1 MSEPGDND
9 RPSATAGQVKEIDR
23 DGSGTIDVNELLN
36 LVEGVVKGRRE
47 RRYMWFVIVS
57 LIVLGAILIG
67 TIIGLTYAVVSALK
81 DTELTGNV
89 MVVKD
94 TNEVVRTGS
103 AEFSVVDGVMV
114 SRGALNATTS
124 ASGTAASGS
133 APPPNAL
140 IATAS
145 YLGSPVKFSSRVDIR
160 TLMELKYLYIKG
172 VGDTELGVMVTG
184 VARVA
189 QPGSVYGTV
198 VHIISAAG
206 TITLD
211 GTAITFDS
219 EVADIFLKSGFTVAR
234 NRRALLGVY
243 EVLGFFNLIKDLTV
257 LNLPESQPK
266 PSLPAGDFL
275 MKIKVY
281 EPCIIPDTPNG
292 DRCIYQKPDAPA
304 TTGEEFGSST
314 EPMGNAPLSP
324 PESDGSRRSLLPRRR
339 HLHVK
344 TAPHRALADGGDFG
358 EDIAGVEIMGGQ
370 RYMTHNETSIL
381 FKGAMKIIYDYA
393 LYPGYQKIELV
404 QAGDK
409 TVFTWQQEILG
420 EGSPNVP
427 VPYYCRNSTMP
438 QLPGNGQAVTTDRIL
453 SFTYEGV
460 DQMPNEMLARHFK
473 LVIKQR
479 DGSSNITV
487 DYWDSLTDQIPVAFK
502 FEHPKIGVGRI
513 EVLEFKTLNAA
524 SSEVA
529 RASDWAQPAEEACK
543 VSKFVPKVTSP
554 FAVRGEV
561 VSENDW
567 WGYSDDTTA
576 TSARRLAR
584 QVPQLPEEEARRRLA
599 VWQSLDHVNG
609 TGEWPQWALDAYG
622 GVHPAQSLVHSGR
635 ALQQTDCTKK
645 TFSIKVPAG
654 PCEIEV
660 NIINSQYLAGS
671 LSCSG
676 NIVPIVITGT
686 ITGNMCE
693 KTIKGCISVGVG
705 LKKGNWL
712 VDKLG
717 FDSIDIFQM
726 CAGYDAEV
734 GIFYLEATL
743 TIWLFL
749 AKAEISASIK

>member
-1 MSEPGDND
+1 M
-9 RPSATAGQVKEIDR
+9 KM
-23 DGSGTIDVNELLN
+23 LN

-57 LIVLGAILIG
+57 LFVLGAVLIG
-67 TIIGLTYAVVSALK
+67 AIIGLTYAVVSALK

-103 AEFSVVDGVMV
+103 AEFTVVDGVMV

-133 APPPNAL
+133 APPPNAM

-145 YLGSPVKFSSRVDIR
+145 YLGSPLKFSSRVDIR

-189 QPGSVYGTV
+189 QPGSVYGTI

-281 EPCIIPDTPNG
+281 EPCAIPDTPNG

-304 TTGEEFGSST
+304 SEVDSTAGEQIRST
-314 EPMGNAPLSP
+314 EPMGSAPLAP
-324 PESDGSRRSLLPRRR
+324 PQSEGSRRSLLPSRR
-339 HLHVK
+339 HLHVR
-344 TAPHRALADGGDFG
+344 TAPHRALADGSDYG
-358 EDIAGVEIMGGQ
+358 EDIAGVEIIDGK
-370 RYMTHNETSIL
+370 RYVTHNETSI
-381 FKGAMKIIYDYA
+381 FFNGATKVIYDYA
-393 LYPGYQKIELV
+393 LYPGFQKIELV

-409 TVFTWQQEILG
+409 TMYTWQQEVLG
-420 EGSPNVP
+420 EGSPNIP
-427 VPYYCRNSTMP
+427 IPYHCRNSSMS
-438 QLPGNGQAVTTDRIL
+438 QLPSGGNSLTNDRIL

-460 DQMPNEMLARHFK
+460 DQMPNEVLARHFR
-473 LVIKQR
+473 LIVKQR
-479 DGSSNITV
+479 GGSSNITV
-487 DYWDSLTDQIPVAFK
+487 DYWDSLTDQIPIAFK

-513 EVLEFKTLNAA
+513 EVLEFKTLSAA

-529 RASDWAQPAEEACK
+529 RASDWTKPADQNCTITYR
-543 VSKFVPKVTSP
+543 VPKVTSP

-567 WGYSDDTTA
+567 WGYSDDSDST

-584 QVPQLPEEEARRRLA
+584 QVPQLPEDEAHRRLL

-622 GVHPAQSLVHSGR
+622 GVHPAQSLAHGGR
-635 ALQQTDCTKK
+635 SLQQADCTKNVK
-645 TFSIKVPAG
+645 TFKISAG
-654 PCEIEV
+654 ICEVQV
-660 NIINSQYLAGS
+660 NIINNQYFAGALA
-671 LSCSG
+671 CSG
-676 NIVPIVITGT
+676 ECKLGFDGLGRTKLEWRVVPPLVVTGSAE
-686 ITGNMCE
+686 GNMCE
-693 KTIKGCISVGVG
+693 KWVKGCFTLGMG
-705 LKKGNWL
+705 LGKGNWL
-712 VDKLG
+712 VDALG
-717 FDSIDIFQM
+717 IGSIDIFQM
-726 CAGYDAEV
+726 CAGYDFEAQA
-734 GIFYLEATL
+734 FFLEATL
-743 TIWLFL
+743 TLWFWL